1 MLPGDNTE
9 LTNVNRPEGR
19 VFDWLFEPMS
29 IMKEQIKAA
38 HLQETEEAYLYK
50 LTLYCGD
57 AERVEAW
64 NNGGYPPDDEIRR
77 ALLQSISRRYHT
89 HLSCPTLNKNSWFW
103 LTIYNHFGSG

>member
-1 MLPGDNTE
+1 MLSGDNTE
-9 LTNVNRPEGR
+9 LTRVNRPEEMA
-19 VFDWLFEPMS
+19 FDWLFEPMS

-64 NNGGYPPDDEIRR
+64 ENGGYPPDDPIRS
-77 ALLQSISRRYHT
+77 ALLLSISRRYCT
-89 HLSCPTLNKNSWFW
+89 HLSCPTLNKNAR
-103 LTIYNHFGSG
+103 LILLY